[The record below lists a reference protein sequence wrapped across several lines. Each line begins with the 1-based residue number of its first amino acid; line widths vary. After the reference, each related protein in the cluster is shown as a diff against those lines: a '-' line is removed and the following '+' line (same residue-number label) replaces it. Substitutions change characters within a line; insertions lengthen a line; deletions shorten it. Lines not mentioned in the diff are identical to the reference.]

1 MNDPC
6 VSRNLPSSRPT
17 GSSLV
22 SSRKHSF
29 AESFAIATI
38 LVITFMLA
46 GCSVQTPAQRSDS
59 QILPSVGSNSA
70 TQSAPDL
77 SMSDDTADGM
87 DYDPWEPVNERT
99 FYFNYNVLDRYG
111 LKPAATVWD
120 KILPEP
126 VTLGLANAFI
136 NLDMPKRFINN
147 VLQGRLEGANRELF
161 RFLINSTVG
170 VAGLF
175 DVATRLGLQKS
186 YADTGQTLGTYGI
199 SPGPYLVVPFLP
211 PLTVRDGIGYAADT
225 FLDPLSYFIPFFAN
239 FGRAAARRINER
251 AVNLHLYDGV
261 EESSLDLYAAVRNGY
276 LQQRQHSVERA
287 EKARDDEAEW
297 VLLRKVFSRNNTP
310 AGSDSRTSE
319 NR

>member
-1 MNDPC
+1 
-6 VSRNLPSSRPT
+6 
-17 GSSLV
+17 V
-22 SSRKHSF
+22 SSKKRSF
-29 AESFAIATI
+29 VDTFALVAILAT
-38 LVITFMLA
+38 TFTLA
-46 GCSVQTPAQRSDS
+46 GCAVQTPAQRSDS
-59 QILPSVGSNSA
+59 QILPSVTGNSA

-77 SMSDDTADGM
+77 SMSDDTAEGM

-99 FYFNYNVLDRYG
+99 FSFNYNVLDRYG
-111 LKPAATVWD
+111 LKPAATIWD

-126 VTLGLANAFI
+126 VTLGLANAFT
-136 NLDMPKRFINN
+136 NLDMPKRFVNN

-161 RFLINSTVG
+161 RFLINSTLG

-225 FLDPLSYFIPFFAN
+225 FLDPLSYFVPFFAN
-239 FGRAAARRINER
+239 FGRAAAKRINER

-261 EESSLDLYAAVRNGY
+261 EESSLDLYSAVRNGY

-287 EKARDDEAEW
+287 ERERDNEAEW
-297 VLLRKVFSRNNTP
+297 VLLRKVFSRDN
-310 AGSDSRTSE
+310 GSTRTDSHTSG